1 MIIALIVIV
10 VLVALVGFV
19 IVGFNKLRTSDIGAQ
34 EALGGIDVQLTRRAE
49 LIPNLVETVKGY
61 AAHESGV
68 FEEVTKARA
77 GVVAAAAGDD
87 VPAKAAADAAL
98 QQALV
103 RVNAVAEA
111 YPDLK
116 ANQNF
121 LELQS
126 QLAETENQIAFARQY
141 YNDAVASLNK
151 LVMTIPWM
159 LFTGIANVH
168 KREFYDAPEG
178 QQVAPQV
185 SFDTPAPAAPLL
197 RPRPPLLR
205 PGRSCCPGRSAG
217 RPRCAAGASGRL
229 RRPVAPRRRPPAASH
244 PPGQIHRVPGEIAAP
259 KDQSSGPAVSRSWSG
274 RREPGDSSSVSWS
287 AAAAVFSSRCAT
299 LDVPGIGSITGESCS
314 SQASA
319 TWDVRGVV
327 GRGDLLQGA
336 VVDVVGHRAPRD
348 EADALRGAV
357 VEQRLGGAVAEV
369 EPVLDR
375 HDRAT
380 ACAAVSSSTDTSDR
394 PMWRILPSSCRALSS
409 PTWSSAGKSGSMRC
423 SWKRS
428 IRSTPSR
435 RRLSSACW
443 RRYAGLPEPGPL
455 AGPCR
460 VSPALV
466 AITRSSA

>member
-1 MIIALIVIV
+1 MLIAIIVIV

-61 AAHESGV
+61 AAHEKGV

-77 GVVAAAAGDD
+77 GVQAAAAGDD

-185 SFDTPAPAAPLL
+185 SFGTDAPAAPAAPQPDADSGSSGPAAPAAPASSGSS
-197 RPRPPLLR
+197 RP
-205 PGRSCCPGRSAG
+205 
-217 RPRCAAGASGRL
+217 L
-229 RRPVAPRRRPPAASH
+229 RRPHPPRPRRPARRWWHRRRPP
-244 PPGQIHRVPGEIAAP
+244 E
-259 KDQSSGPAVSRSWSG
+259 
-274 RREPGDSSSVSWS
+274 
-287 AAAAVFSSRCAT
+287 
-299 LDVPGIGSITGESCS
+299 
-314 SQASA
+314 
-319 TWDVRGVV
+319 
-327 GRGDLLQGA
+327 
-336 VVDVVGHRAPRD
+336 
-348 EADALRGAV
+348 
-357 VEQRLGGAVAEV
+357 
-369 EPVLDR
+369 
-375 HDRAT
+375 
-380 ACAAVSSSTDTSDR
+380 
-394 PMWRILPSSCRALSS
+394 S
-409 PTWSSAGKSGSMRC
+409 PTQHRG
-423 SWKRS
+423 
-428 IRSTPSR
+428 I
-435 RRLSSACW
+435 
-443 RRYAGLPEPGPL
+443 PG
-455 AGPCR
+455 
-460 VSPALV
+460 
-466 AITRSSA
+466 